1 MAHAANRSIPRPLT
15 SPAESSPAVPFLL
28 RFLLILFAWTTLLFW
43 LPAVRSLFDGIS
55 YEWGVFGFHGKGLGG
70 DYWFTALAS
79 ACALTVQW
87 LGWRRHRITAKW
99 LLLAWFGFLA
109 AVAAYLAV
117 AAPESFRF
125 RGDTLGVDISLA
137 WVAPLLFGAA
147 VAMAITLLL
156 KERRRV
162 PAQAPRWTRRNTV
175 WLGGLIALL
184 PLQLVLLR
192 FGQPDGI
199 TDQVGVVLTI
209 VQWLLVG
216 RALR

>member
-1 MAHAANRSIPRPLT
+1 MAHVEDRSIPRPPT
-15 SPAESSPAVPFLL
+15 SPAIPFLL

-55 YEWGVFGFHGKGLGG
+55 YEWGVFGFHGKGVGG
-70 DYWFTALAS
+70 DYWFVALGS
-79 ACALTVQW
+79 ACALTIQW
-87 LGWRRHRITAKW
+87 LGWRGHRLTANW

-117 AAPESFRF
+117 TAPESFRF
-125 RGDTLGVDISLA
+125 RGDTLGMDISLA
-137 WVAPLLFGAA
+137 WIAPLLFGAA
-147 VAMAITLLL
+147 VAMVITLLL
-156 KERRRV
+156 KERRRA
-162 PAQAPRWTRRNTV
+162 PAQDRHWTRRNTT
-175 WLGGLIALL
+175 WIGGLIALL
-184 PLQLVLLR
+184 PLQFVLLR

-209 VQWLLVG
+209 VQWLLVS